1 MNKPLRR
8 VISATLALSLSV
20 TLAVNAYAEATAN
33 SYSQEAAS
41 AGYARKGQYV
51 LFATGENAMQLNT
64 TKTTVNGNLYAGGDL
79 NAYSGEV
86 DVNGKTVIGGKLY
99 KHDYTVWDSYIFEE
113 NADKQSLDNEA
124 LDNAFTALLGEDYLT
139 HEYWYTYSG
148 SEVTGD
154 ASIYAKSGLQY
165 CADSVN
171 ISGTLISDSYMMI
184 SASKAFTT
192 EGEINMYVKNGN
204 VGIYAGEV
212 DIDGVLYAPN
222 GTVQICA
229 TDVDISGMIIAKEIQ
244 ISAQNVTISENFTL
258 SAAQCVKCYEDQIFA
273 INAEY
278 NAESKNIDVALASTY
293 PGGNYSIYTSYDG
306 EDYLL
311 NGTTTETSYSFAA
324 DETADAIYIKAVQT
338 YDNGVSLNSNIVKM
352 VADEELGFVQEYVDT
367 DSDGLIDMYE
377 HIFGS
382 DIENPD
388 TDSDGLSDFVEVM
401 MSATD
406 PLYIDSDEDEITD
419 GNEDCDEDKLTN
431 LQEIAY
437 NTSIVSE
444 DTDSDGLT
452 DYDEI
457 FVYGTKPENPDTDDD
472 TINDGDEV
480 SLGLDPLS
488 ADSDGD
494 GTDDCKEKIRQTYVH
509 DVENEDCAVDE
520 VIVDIEATGNIQ
532 ATMSVESVMG
542 IDVLCSNV
550 AGLVGEPFEINTT
563 SEFDEATITFKVD
576 TEKLDTEIDNLVIV
590 WYDEDNRDFVIM
602 DTVYD
607 FENNTLSTVTNHF
620 SLYFISFRKE
630 MMEYNKGTA
639 IEEYYPD
646 IQLADVIFIATGMQ
660 VEDGTAEN
668 GLQGQLISD
677 YLALSEAD
685 TNPAIAYNATEI
697 MVHNGISYETIVSF
711 GSYKTEVDNALQNI
725 DETKVSYD
733 GYAALAAAVGKFSS
747 VAYTREHKKA
757 IVVFTY
763 GGNEY
768 ASDDWIEAAIEHNI
782 TVCVVALGDSY
793 LLSLKEIT
801 EKTGGIF
808 VTASDS
814 NAMSKIYDRLTSY
827 DLYDSDIDGLPD
839 VFETAGMKLPTG
851 EIIRTN
857 IDKPDSDD
865 DGLLDGEE
873 IAYTINDGYV
883 KFKLVSNPTLADS
896 DGDGYD
902 DKKEFSIYNSNPL
915 VNEVVIHK
923 LKNDY
928 IAIDYTGAE
937 EWKNNDKTTVSY
949 GGYQGWFFNDGNAQ
963 WYSWIE
969 DGYIIQKYGCGLISS
984 SDILLYL
991 ALSDIKY
998 STIETELVD
1007 FNLSGNINYDTYC
1020 KYINCM
1026 RGMWFQ
1032 VARWIGVNGIA
1043 IANGI
1048 NGYSWRRGLGLKAR
1062 WNTSENDVLQKIIKM
1077 LDNNYPVTLSIGP
1090 VGNEA
1095 GIWFYDLIP
1104 RDIDKYNFE
1113 VDSYPY
1119 IVRGHYVTVT
1129 GVIINGVKNQTM
1141 LEISSWGDKYYVDF
1155 AEYSK
1160 YIDVFSNIV
1169 YLE

>member
-51 LFATGENAMQLNT
+51 LFSTGENAMQLNT
-64 TKTTVNGNLYAGGDL
+64 NKTTVNGNLYAGDDL

-86 DVNGKTVIGGKLY
+86 DVNGKTVLGGKLY

-124 LDNAFTALLGEDYLT
+124 LDNAFTALLGEDCLT

-148 SEVTGD
+148 SEITGD

-192 EGEINMYVKNGN
+192 DGEINMYVKNGN

-244 ISAQNVTISENFTL
+244 ISAQNVTISENLTL

-278 NAESKNIDVALASTY
+278 NTESKNIDVALASTY
-293 PGGNYSIYTSYDG
+293 PCGNYSIYTSYDG

-352 VADEELGFVQEYVDT
+352 VADEELGFVKEYVDT

-388 TDSDGLSDFVEVM
+388 TDGDGLSDFVEVM

-406 PLYIDSDEDEITD
+406 PLYIDSDEDGITD

-494 GTDDCKEKIRQTYVH
+494 GTDDCKEKIKQTYVH

-576 TEKLDTEIDNLVIV
+576 AEKLDTELDNLLFL
-590 WYDEDNRDFVIM
+590 WYDEENGIYRELETVVDAENMTISTTTTHFSKYMVVDKIEWYEAWGTEFQYKLADRDPVSVVFAVDCSGSMRENDGITFWNGKPVCNRIVALQSYINLMGENDEMSIVTFNEEATTQVPLTDN
-602 DTVYD
+602 YD
-607 FENNTLSTVTNHF
+607 ELWTSTYSICSDKNNTNINLALIAGIEALEEAKPGNKRMIVIFSDGKSYSISDFILENVLPDDIVINTVAF
-620 SLYFISFRKE
+620 GEEVQEESL
-630 MMEYNKGTA
+630 
-639 IEEYYPD
+639 
-646 IQLADVIFIATGMQ
+646 QLLADFTDGEFYKAAKASEIVEWVNNVGYMKTFDQTDSDFDGIPDTFETGGMRIANGQVVYTNPDDPDTDGDGLSDGKEIIYNIFYVGGPTLPN
-660 VEDGTAEN
+660 EN
-668 GLQGQLISD
+668 GVVKGMYAGYYFEMISD
-677 YLALSEAD
+677 
-685 TNPAIAYNATEI
+685 PR
-697 MVHNGISYETIVSF
+697 
-711 GSYKTEVDNALQNI
+711 NI
-725 DETKVSYD
+725 
-733 GYAALAAAVGKFSS
+733 
-747 VAYTREHKKA
+747 
-757 IVVFTY
+757 
-763 GGNEY
+763 
-768 ASDDWIEAAIEHNI
+768 
-782 TVCVVALGDSY
+782 
-793 LLSLKEIT
+793 
-801 EKTGGIF
+801 
-808 VTASDS
+808 
-814 NAMSKIYDRLTSY
+814 
-827 DLYDSDIDGLPD
+827 
-839 VFETAGMKLPTG
+839 
-851 EIIRTN
+851 
-857 IDKPDSDD
+857 
-865 DGLLDGEE
+865 
-873 IAYTINDGYV
+873 
-883 KFKLVSNPTLADS
+883 DS
-896 DGDGYD
+896 DGDGICDGEADALKNGQINDDMPMYKNNVDIPPYFEISIVISSLLERDDRLRGELTTVLNQSDSRAVCATGIYEIEGRAYTSQYYFILADEELANRALNNLIFNYD
-902 DKKEFSIYNSNPL
+902 SSKGFNKFLYDLDLFNEALGDPSLISLPQPVSIVSSIYSLARTMGL
-915 VNEVVIHK
+915 VNTQDVEEFK
-923 LKNDY
+923 KR
-928 IAIDYTGAE
+928 IADFRSIYQQADGRTPLCMNAILYGKGYFS
-937 EWKNNDKTTVSY
+937 EWV
-949 GGYQGWFFNDGNAQ
+949 
-963 WYSWIE
+963 E
-969 DGYIIQKYGCGLISS
+969 M
-984 SDILLYL
+984 
-991 ALSDIKY
+991 
-998 STIETELVD
+998 E
-1007 FNLSGNINYDTYC
+1007 NYNRTY
-1020 KYINCM
+1020 
-1026 RGMWFQ
+1026 
-1032 VARWIGVNGIA
+1032 
-1043 IANGI
+1043 
-1048 NGYSWRRGLGLKAR
+1048 
-1062 WNTSENDVLQKIIKM
+1062 
-1077 LDNNYPVTLSIGP
+1077 
-1090 VGNEA
+1090 
-1095 GIWFYDLIP
+1095 
-1104 RDIDKYNFE
+1104 
-1113 VDSYPY
+1113 
-1119 IVRGHYVTVT
+1119 
-1129 GVIINGVKNQTM
+1129 
-1141 LEISSWGDKYYVDF
+1141 
-1155 AEYSK
+1155 
-1160 YIDVFSNIV
+1160 
-1169 YLE
+1169 

>member
-51 LFATGENAMQLNT
+51 LFSTGENAMQLNT
-64 TKTTVNGNLYAGGDL
+64 NKTTVNGNLYAGGDL

-86 DVNGKTVIGGKLY
+86 DVNGKTVLGGKLY

-244 ISAQNVTISENFTL
+244 ISAQNVTISENLTL

-306 EDYLL
+306 EEYLL

-324 DETADAIYIKAVQT
+324 DETAEEIYIKAIQT

-388 TDSDGLSDFVEVM
+388 TDGDGLSDFVEVM

-406 PLYIDSDEDEITD
+406 PLYIDSDEDGIAD

-494 GTDDCKEKIRQTYVH
+494 GTDDCKEKIKQTYVH

-542 IDVLCSNV
+542 VDVLCSNV

-576 TEKLDTEIDNLVIV
+576 AEKLDTEIDNLLFL
-590 WYDEDNRDFVIM
+590 WYDEENGIYKELE
-602 DTVYD
+602 TVVD
-607 FENNTLSTVTNHF
+607 AENTTISTTTTHF
-620 SLYFISFRKE
+620 SKYMVVDKIEWYEAWSAEFN
-630 MMEYNKGTA
+630 YNPA
-639 IEEYYPD
+639 
-646 IQLADVIFIATGMQ
+646 
-660 VEDGTAEN
+660 EDGTHGEPTIRFNTVLAIDCSGSMEWN
-668 GLQGQLISD
+668 DPDNQRASASEKFLEYMHDEDKGALVLFTDRASLSVGMTSEEAVLKAALKNIYSSGGTNFSVAINKSASAFHSEDITAINVNNRIILLSD
-677 YLALSEAD
+677 GEDEGATSARN
-685 TNPAIAYNATEI
+685 TAIQSCIDKNIKIYTVGFGNVNDSI
-697 MVHNGISYETIVSF
+697 M
-711 GSYKTEVDNALQNI
+711 QNI
-725 DETKVSYD
+725 AD
-733 GYAALAAAVGKFSS
+733 
-747 VAYTREHKKA
+747 
-757 IVVFTY
+757 
-763 GGNEY
+763 
-768 ASDDWIEAAIEHNI
+768 
-782 TVCVVALGDSY
+782 
-793 LLSLKEIT
+793 
-801 EKTGGIF
+801 KTGGEYFKAVTSEELNDIF
-808 VTASDS
+808 ARIGYSSDFD
-814 NAMSKIYDRLTSY
+814 MT
-827 DLYDSDIDGLPD
+827 DSDFDGLPD
-839 VFETAGMKLPTG
+839 AVEIAG
-851 EIIRTN
+851 IRTQN
-857 IDKPDSDD
+857 GSVIRGCDYTNPDTDG

-873 IAYTINDGYV
+873 I
-883 KFKLVSNPTLADS
+883 NPTPIRHIIPDFAIDTTIYGPLPPEEAYCFVAQSDPTLVDS
-896 DGDGYD
+896 DGDGLEDIEDPLIMKYGISERLSYDHKDSLFREIDNQIKSDFNWIMENKNIGYYSTSRCIEILYEYDELITELSNKYFLPKAAIQSILLRELRCYDIRDDAADLFVISQFNYLHSLDEYNSLDWWQKLFVSPPYVPFPYIEDTSVGYGQIKAETAIYADNWAKDNKLIVGEKYSYD
-902 DKKEFSIYNSNPL
+902 DWKDRERVWK
-915 VNEVVIHK
+915 K
-923 LKNDY
+923 LKYDNEY
-928 IAIDYTGAE
+928 
-937 EWKNNDKTTVSY
+937 N
-949 GGYQGWFFNDGNAQ
+949 
-963 WYSWIE
+963 IE
-969 DGYIIQKYGCGLISS
+969 MVALVLMHGV
-984 SDILLYL
+984 SDIGFGNKYWKYNDSQIKKLLAKYNGDDNYGDEVYRCYL
-991 ALSDIKY
+991 I
-998 STIETELVD
+998 
-1007 FNLSGNINYDTYC
+1007 F
-1020 KYINCM
+1020 
-1026 RGMWFQ
+1026 
-1032 VARWIGVNGIA
+1032 
-1043 IANGI
+1043 
-1048 NGYSWRRGLGLKAR
+1048 
-1062 WNTSENDVLQKIIKM
+1062 
-1077 LDNNYPVTLSIGP
+1077 
-1090 VGNEA
+1090 
-1095 GIWFYDLIP
+1095 
-1104 RDIDKYNFE
+1104 DKYN
-1113 VDSYPY
+1113 
-1119 IVRGHYVTVT
+1119 
-1129 GVIINGVKNQTM
+1129 
-1141 LEISSWGDKYYVDF
+1141 
-1155 AEYSK
+1155 
-1160 YIDVFSNIV
+1160 
-1169 YLE
+1169 

>member
-8 VISATLALSLSV
+8 VISAALALSLSV

-33 SYSQEAAS
+33 SYSQKAAS

-51 LFATGENAMQLNT
+51 LFSTGENAMQLNT
-64 TKTTVNGNLYAGGDL
+64 TKTTVNGNLYVGGDL

-113 NADKQSLDNEA
+113 NADKQSLDNDA
-124 LDNAFTALLGEDYLT
+124 LDSAFTSMLGEDYLT

-192 EGEINMYVKNGN
+192 DGEINMYVKNGN

-229 TDVDISGMIIAKEIQ
+229 TNVDISGMIIAKEIQ
-244 ISAQNVTISENFTL
+244 ISAQNVTISENLTL

-324 DETADAIYIKAVQT
+324 DETAEAIYIKAVQT

-388 TDSDGLSDFVEVM
+388 TDGDGLSDFVEAM

-406 PLYIDSDEDEITD
+406 PLYIDSDEDGITD

-452 DYDEI
+452 DYNEI

-494 GTDDCKEKIRQTYVH
+494 GTDDCKEKIKQTYIH
-509 DVENEDCAVDE
+509 DVGNEDCAVDE

-576 TEKLDTEIDNLVIV
+576 AEKLDTEIDNLLFL
-590 WYDEDNRDFVIM
+590 WYDEENGIYRELE
-602 DTVYD
+602 TVVD
-607 FENNTLSTVTNHF
+607 AENMTISTTTTHF
-620 SLYFISFRKE
+620 SKYMVVDKIEWYEAWGAEFQYKLADRDPVSVVFAVDCSGSMRENDEITFWNGKPICNRIVALQSYINLMGENDELSIITFNDEAITQISLTND
-630 MMEYNKGTA
+630 YDALWNAIYSICNDNKGTNICGA
-639 IEEYYPD
+639 
-646 IQLADVIFIATGMQ
+646 IQL
-660 VEDGTAEN
+660 
-668 GLQGQLISD
+668 GLQELISNAELGND
-677 YLALSEAD
+677 CKIVVFSDGNAPVTEDLLEQALMH
-685 TNPAIAYNATEI
+685 NIEI
-697 MVHNGISYETIVSF
+697 NTVSF
-711 GSYKTEVDNALQNI
+711 GNKTDDDNLKYISDRTKGEFYKAAKASEIVEWVNNVGYMKTFDQTDSDFDGI
-725 DETKVSYD
+725 PDTFETGGMRIANGQVIYTNPDDPDTD
-733 GYAALAAAVGKFSS
+733 GDGL
-747 VAYTREHKKA
+747 
-757 IVVFTY
+757 
-763 GGNEY
+763 
-768 ASDDWIEAAIEHNI
+768 SD
-782 TVCVVALGDSY
+782 G
-793 LLSLKEIT
+793 KEIIYNIFYV
-801 EKTGGIF
+801 GG
-808 VTASDS
+808 
-814 NAMSKIYDRLTSY
+814 
-827 DLYDSDIDGLPD
+827 
-839 VFETAGMKLPTG
+839 
-851 EIIRTN
+851 
-857 IDKPDSDD
+857 
-865 DGLLDGEE
+865 
-873 IAYTINDGYV
+873 
-883 KFKLVSNPTLADS
+883 PTLPNENGVVKGMYAGYYFEMISDPRNIDS
-896 DGDGYD
+896 DGDGICD
-902 DKKEFSIYNSNPL
+902 GEADA
-915 VNEVVIHK
+915 
-923 LKNDY
+923 LKNGQINDDMPMY
-928 IAIDYTGAE
+928 KNIVIVPPYFKNSIQLFGLL
-937 EWKNNDKTTVSY
+937 NNDDRL
-949 GGYQGWFFNDGNAQ
+949 QGDLVAILSQSDSRAVCATGIYVKEGNTYTSQ
-963 WYSWIE
+963 YHF
-969 DGYIIQKYGCGLISS
+969 
-984 SDILLYL
+984 ILADDEL
-991 ALSDIKY
+991 ADRAFGI
-998 STIETELVD
+998 LV
-1007 FNLSGNINYDTYC
+1007 Y
-1020 KYINCM
+1020 NC
-1026 RGMWFQ
+1026 
-1032 VARWIGVNGIA
+1032 
-1043 IANGI
+1043 
-1048 NGYSWRRGLGLKAR
+1048 
-1062 WNTSENDVLQKIIKM
+1062 
-1077 LDNNYPVTLSIGP
+1077 
-1090 VGNEA
+1090 
-1095 GIWFYDLIP
+1095 
-1104 RDIDKYNFE
+1104 
-1113 VDSYPY
+1113 
-1119 IVRGHYVTVT
+1119 
-1129 GVIINGVKNQTM
+1129 
-1141 LEISSWGDKYYVDF
+1141 DF
-1155 AEYSK
+1155 AEKFNQFLYDLDLFNEPLGDPSLISLPQPVSIVSSMYSLARIMGW
-1160 YIDVFSNIV
+1160 IDMQDVQKFEAQKEGFEDIYRKVDGRTPLCINAILYGKGYFSEWVEIRN
-1169 YLE
+1169 YNRTY

>member
-51 LFATGENAMQLNT
+51 LFSTGENAMQLNT
-64 TKTTVNGNLYAGGDL
+64 NKTTVNGNLYAGDDL

-86 DVNGKTVIGGKLY
+86 DVNGKTVLGGKLY

-124 LDNAFTALLGEDYLT
+124 LDNAFTSMLGEDYLT

-192 EGEINMYVKNGN
+192 DGEINMYVKNGN

-244 ISAQNVTISENFTL
+244 ISAQNVTISENLTL

-278 NAESKNIDVALASTY
+278 NTESKNIDVALASTY
-293 PGGNYSIYTSYDG
+293 PCGNYSIYTSYDG

-352 VADEELGFVQEYVDT
+352 VADEELGFVKEYVDT

-388 TDSDGLSDFVEVM
+388 TDGDGLSDFVEVM

-406 PLYIDSDEDEITD
+406 PLYIDSDEDGITD

-494 GTDDCKEKIRQTYVH
+494 GTDDCKEKIKQTYVH

-576 TEKLDTEIDNLVIV
+576 AEKLDTEIDNLVIV

-620 SLYFISFRKE
+620 SRYFVSVRDEIMK
-630 MMEYNKGTA
+630 YNKGTA

-646 IQLADVIFIATGMQ
+646 IQLPDVIFIATGMQ
-660 VEDGTAEN
+660 VEDGAAEN

-711 GSYKTEVDNALQNI
+711 GSYKTEVDNALQTI

-793 LLSLKEIT
+793 LLSLKEIA
-801 EKTGGIF
+801 EKTGGVF

-814 NAMSKIYDRLTSY
+814 NAMSKIYDRLTCC
-827 DLYDSDIDGLPD
+827 DLYDSDTDGLPD

-851 EIIRTN
+851 EIIFTET
-857 IDKPDSDD
+857 DKPDSDD

-873 IAYTINDGYV
+873 IDYTINDGYV

-896 DGDGYD
+896 DGDGLEDIEDPLIMKYGISERLSYGHKDSLYREIDNQIKSDFNWIMENKNIGYYSTSRCIEILYEYDELITELSNKYFLPKAAIQSILLRELRCYDIRDDAADLFVISQFNYLHSLDEYNSLDWWQKLFVSPPYVPFPYIEDTSVGYGQIKAETAIYADNWAKDNKLIVGEKYNYD
-902 DKKEFSIYNSNPL
+902 DWKDRERVWK
-915 VNEVVIHK
+915 K
-923 LKNDY
+923 LKYDNEY
-928 IAIDYTGAE
+928 
-937 EWKNNDKTTVSY
+937 N
-949 GGYQGWFFNDGNAQ
+949 
-963 WYSWIE
+963 IE
-969 DGYIIQKYGCGLISS
+969 MVALVLMHGV
-984 SDILLYL
+984 SDIGFGNKYWKYNDSQIKKLLAKYNGDDNYGDEVYRCYL
-991 ALSDIKY
+991 I
-998 STIETELVD
+998 
-1007 FNLSGNINYDTYC
+1007 F
-1020 KYINCM
+1020 
-1026 RGMWFQ
+1026 
-1032 VARWIGVNGIA
+1032 
-1043 IANGI
+1043 
-1048 NGYSWRRGLGLKAR
+1048 
-1062 WNTSENDVLQKIIKM
+1062 
-1077 LDNNYPVTLSIGP
+1077 
-1090 VGNEA
+1090 
-1095 GIWFYDLIP
+1095 
-1104 RDIDKYNFE
+1104 DKYN
-1113 VDSYPY
+1113 
-1119 IVRGHYVTVT
+1119 
-1129 GVIINGVKNQTM
+1129 
-1141 LEISSWGDKYYVDF
+1141 
-1155 AEYSK
+1155 
-1160 YIDVFSNIV
+1160 
-1169 YLE
+1169 